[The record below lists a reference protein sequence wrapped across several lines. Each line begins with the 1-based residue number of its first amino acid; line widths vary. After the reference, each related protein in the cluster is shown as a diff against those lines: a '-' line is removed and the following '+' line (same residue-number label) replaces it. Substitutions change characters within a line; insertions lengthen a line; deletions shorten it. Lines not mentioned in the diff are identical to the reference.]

1 MLEEL
6 SRQAFRAAL
15 PAEWVVRGVDDD
27 YGIDREVEIF
37 EGERTTGLTFKVQL
51 KASDRV
57 ARSGPSRRIDVER
70 LKYWNSL
77 DVPVMIAYLVVETG
91 QLFGRWAHTIGRE
104 PGSRQK
110 RTMTLKFAAAD
121 LLNGAAERLASDVFV
136 VRELRAGRVPLPLP
150 VRVTIDGAFTAATQA
165 EVIVRLRSL
174 ARSLDLRDAVEVLP
188 NGDTGEPVVDVFLS
202 QEAETVLR
210 VALPVDVASVRV
222 TLPARIYEG
231 QDNNRG
237 LLACDVFVAIAFV
250 LSRTGATSL
259 AARLLAGTARRSRLS
274 LLPEMAGHLAD
285 VMNEHGLADEAL
297 AVALLLWDS
306 DDQHLRDLADVYY
319 SPVLW
324 DLRRISSDCREV
336 LVAHMRSRA
345 DAELSSTKPR
355 RAGRAYYN
363 LAQTLNALGRTA
375 EAVDCLGVAL
385 AYDSGYANRDYFF
398 RERGGFQW
406 SLGRYAAAADDYQS
420 ALYAGADPSE
430 VTPLLADA
438 LLYAGLYERALSV
451 LDSWSPTGHDLDR
464 LAALDILAV
473 GELIRVTGVVEQNR
487 RPATTEE
494 IAAVDDDTTMLI
506 ELLRSTDALDPRIW
520 IQLIGDSPALSRTV
534 LLALVCLNSGLAW
547 AIATATAVEHADTV
561 EASLDTVHYI
571 VDSAVR
577 LTWDDEY
584 TEAIEQVLVDVDH
597 EFANRVR
604 TVVYERMQAL
614 RDQPPPHTTRVI
626 VDLPDMVDG
635 VRQRAAGLNPAA
647 GGEYRRSSAASK
659 SGHS

>member
-37 EGERTTGLTFKVQL
+37 DEGRTTGLTFKVQL
-51 KASDRV
+51 KASDRA

-70 LKYWNSL
+70 LEYWNSL
-77 DVPVMIAYLVVETG
+77 DVPVLIAYLVVETG

-104 PGSRQK
+104 PGSDRQR

-121 LLNGAAERLASDVFV
+121 LLDGAAKRLASDVFV

-150 VRVTIDGAFTAATQA
+150 VRVTVDGAFTAATQA

-174 ARSLDLRDAVEVLP
+174 LRSLDLRDVVEVLP
-188 NGDTGEPVVDVFLS
+188 GGDTGEPAVDVLLS
-202 QEAETVLR
+202 QAAETVLR

-222 TLPARIYEG
+222 TLPARAYEG
-231 QDNNRG
+231 QDNRD
-237 LLACDVFVAIAFV
+237 LLACDVFVALAFV

-259 AARLLAGTARRSRLS
+259 AARLLAGTARRSLLS
-274 LLPEMAGHLAD
+274 SLPDMAGHLAD
-285 VMNEHGLADEAL
+285 VMDEHCLVDEAL
-297 AVALLLWDS
+297 AVDLLLWDS
-306 DDQHLRDLADVYY
+306 DDQHLRDVADVYY

-324 DLRRISSDCREV
+324 DLRRISSDGRDV

-345 DAELSSTKPR
+345 DAELSSTNPR

-385 AYDSGYANRDYFF
+385 AYDPGYANRDYFF

-406 SLGRYAAAADDYQS
+406 SLDRYAAAADDYQS
-420 ALYAGADPSE
+420 ALHVGADPSE

-438 LLYAGLYERALSV
+438 LLYAGRYERALSV
-451 LDSWSPTGHDLDR
+451 LAGWSPTGHDLDR

-473 GELIRVTGVVEQNR
+473 GELIRVTDVVEQNR
-487 RPATTEE
+487 RAATTEE
-494 IAAVDDDTTMLI
+494 IAAADDDTTMLI
-506 ELLRSTDALDPRIW
+506 ELLRGTDALDPRIW
-520 IQLIGDSPALSRTV
+520 IQLIGDSPTLSRTV
-534 LLALVCLNSGLAW
+534 LVALVSLNSGLAW
-547 AIATATAVEHADTV
+547 AIATATAVEHTV
-561 EASLDTVHYI
+561 AVQASLDTVHHI

-577 LTWDDEY
+577 LTRDGEY
-584 TEAIEQVLVDVDH
+584 TEAIEQVLVDADR

-604 TVVYERMQAL
+604 TIVYERMQAL
-614 RDQPPPHTTRVI
+614 RDRPPPHTTRVI

-635 VRQRAAGLNPAA
+635 PQGNAGP
-647 GGEYRRSSAASK
+647 
-659 SGHS
+659 